1 MSKDTCFVIM
11 PFGPPFDRY
20 FKNIFVPAI
29 EDAGLQAIRADSIFM
44 PSAIMP
50 DIWRFLSEAR
60 VLVAD
65 LTGRN
70 PNVFYELGLAHA
82 LQKPVILVANNLD
95 DVPFDLRGL
104 RVLGYDKENE
114 DWGAELKR
122 TIAASL
128 RETLSDPARAM
139 PSTFVER
146 RISEPQNVD
155 PLQTVLRQL
164 TEEVRAV
171 RRQADSHDL
180 GRKSFINSEGEEL
193 EQFTRTV
200 IKLGVFEEFPEAY
213 DELKFRIVIWLA
225 RGQTDSARDALR
237 AVSSKSETDREALL
251 NRISDLVNRLYHA
264 EPK

>member
-1 MSKDTCFVIM
+1 MAKDTCFVIM

-29 EDAGLQAIRADSIFM
+29 EDAGLQAVRADSIFL
-44 PSAIMP
+44 PSAMMP
-50 DIWRFLSEAR
+50 DIWRFLSDAK

-82 LQKPVILVANNLD
+82 LQKPVILVANDLD

-104 RVLGYDKENE
+104 RVLSYDKDNE
-114 DWGAELKR
+114 DWGAELRR
-122 TIAASL
+122 TIVISL
-128 RETLSDPARAM
+128 RETLSDPTRAT
-139 PSTFVER
+139 PSTFVDQR
-146 RISEPQNVD
+146 VVSPQKMD

-164 TEEVRAV
+164 TEEVRAM
-171 RRQADSHDL
+171 RRQADSHNS
-180 GRKSFINSEGEEL
+180 GRKGLINNEGEEL

-200 IKLGVFEEFPEAY
+200 IKLGVFDDFVEVY

-225 RGQTDSARDALR
+225 RGQMNNAREALR
-237 AVSSKSETDREALL
+237 AVSSKTQTDQEALL
-251 NRISDLVNRLYHA
+251 HRISDLVDRLYRG
-264 EPK
+264 